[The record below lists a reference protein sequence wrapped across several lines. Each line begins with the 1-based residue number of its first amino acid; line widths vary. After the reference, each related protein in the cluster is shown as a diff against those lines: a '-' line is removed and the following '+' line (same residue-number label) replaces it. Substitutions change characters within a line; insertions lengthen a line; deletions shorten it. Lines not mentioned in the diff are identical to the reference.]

1 MPCPLFEPV
10 RVVFPSSVA
19 NGRLPLIDE
28 HDGVCHAAAVVMP
41 VPSELR
47 FRACNHGYSNGSCGH
62 WPQEETRAA
71 LRYSV
76 AAQNDD
82 ALDVICVAEKD
93 HTPVEWLRVRYVV
106 STGALEPVL
115 SDICMQAQAL
125 AFCRAYLRRFVVAEN
140 NNPPSSA

>member
-10 RVVFPSSVA
+10 RAVSPSSTA

-28 HDGVCHAAAVVMP
+28 YDGVCHAATVAMP

-47 FRACNHGYSNGSCGH
+47 FCACNHGYSGGSCGH
-62 WPQEETRAA
+62 WPAEETRSA

-76 AAQNDD
+76 AAQNDEE
-82 ALDVICVAEKD
+82 LEVICVAEKD

-106 STGALEPVL
+106 STGAMEPVL

-125 AFCRAYLRRFVVAEN
+125 AFCRAYIRRFVVPEN
-140 NNPPSSA
+140 INPPSA